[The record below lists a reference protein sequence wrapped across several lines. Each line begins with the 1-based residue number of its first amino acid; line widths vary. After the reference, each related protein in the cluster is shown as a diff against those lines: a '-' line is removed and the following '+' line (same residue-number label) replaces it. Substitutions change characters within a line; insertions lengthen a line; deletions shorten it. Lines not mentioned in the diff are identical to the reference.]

1 MNDEEAKQLE
11 QLLTDKKLDEAK
23 TLLQA
28 IFARPLTELERGA
41 LYTEMITIY
50 MKTMGALDQQYIH
63 GLEEVMSGLDQADR
77 TEVVLEDKI
86 SLAALRKDLQK

>member
-11 QLLTDKKLDEAK
+11 QLLTDRKLNEAK
-23 TLLQA
+23 ALLQA

-41 LYTEMITIY
+41 AYTEMATIY

-63 GLEEVMSGLDQADR
+63 GLEEVMFGLDQADK
-77 TEVVLEDKI
+77 TGADLEDKI
-86 SLAALRKDLQK
+86 SLATLREDLQK